1 MGRELSA
8 PLGGGYVAFV
18 QWVPYALRESEKE
31 GMRTLFARVMAQLA
45 FRATPQFVENLFDTS
60 ILVRVF
66 TASGELAAFG
76 NVRTREAGGVK
87 VHHLF
92 AVYVDPEHRE
102 MGLSVKAIETVLR
115 AEAIA
120 NGFCLR
126 RPLIVTGSAVNPM
139 VVRSLGRRAELWPD
153 LVGGRKAPEDVLSI
167 ARASAA
173 YYPAR
178 GEFDFQVAITPEF
191 AALDPG
197 KDVQV
202 TGDPEFD
209 ARFFSVAR
217 PEEYKLLLFVA
228 RIRFRD
234 VMRSVSRSLSSRA
247 RSRLERVF
255 ESVRGG
261 SPGVAVRAVA
271 RAKGEA

>member
-8 PLGGGYVAFV
+8 PLASGYVAFV
-18 QWVPYALRESEKE
+18 QWLPYALNESEKTQ
-31 GMRTLFARVMAQLA
+31 MRTLFARVMAQLA

-66 TASGELAAFG
+66 TASGDLAAFG

-120 NGFCLR
+120 NGLCLR
-126 RPLIVTGSAVNPM
+126 RPLVVTGSAVNPM

-153 LVGGRKAPEDVLSI
+153 LVNGRKAPEDVLAI
-167 ARASAA
+167 ARASAN

-202 TGDPEFD
+202 TGDPGFD
-209 ARFFSVAR
+209 ERFFSVAR

-234 VMRSVSRSLSSRA
+234 VVRSVSRSLASRT
-247 RSRLERVF
+247 RLQLRRVL
-255 ESVRGG
+255 EPLRGG
-261 SPGVAVRAVA
+261 PRAGAVGDVAS
-271 RAKGEA
+271 KGEA